1 MKKFSLSL
9 FVFFV
14 SLTITSQTT
23 NHGDWVYFNGKD
35 YFFYYNNNGEGIE
48 NYNSKSIPDF
58 TIINEKN
65 EEGNL
70 YVRLDAALIYKY
82 DGSGNDANY
91 LKVDIIIDDGD
102 IISFKGTIEDT
113 SQDETRIYLSSQS
126 DGPRFVD
133 LFEDMKSGRNIYVRT
148 TGAGDPKVY
157 KYSLSGFTS
166 GYNKMYN
173 EWVNWVDNNKNPFD
187 SKNPFRN

>member
-1 MKKFSLSL
+1 MKKFTLL
-9 FVFFV
+9 LFFV
-14 SLTITSQTT
+14 SLTINSQST
-23 NHGDWVYFNGKD
+23 NHGDWVYYNGKD

-48 NYNSKSIPDF
+48 NYNSEKIPDF

-65 EEGNL
+65 KEGNL

-82 DGSGNDANY
+82 DDSGNDANY
-91 LKVDIIIDDGD
+91 LEVDIIIDNGD
-102 IISFKGTIEDT
+102 MISFQGKIEDT

-173 EWVNWVDNNKNPFD
+173 EWVDWVDNNKNPFD

>member
-1 MKKFSLSL
+1 MKKFTLL
-9 FVFFV
+9 LLFFV
-14 SLTITSQTT
+14 SLTINSQST
-23 NHGDWVYFNGKD
+23 NHGDWVYYNGKD

-48 NYNSKSIPDF
+48 NYNSEKIPDF

-70 YVRLDAALIYKY
+70 YVRLDAALIYEY
-82 DGSGNDANY
+82 DDSGNDANY
-91 LKVDIIIDDGD
+91 LEVDIIIDNGD
-102 IISFKGTIEDT
+102 MISFQGKIEDT

-148 TGAGDPKVY
+148 TGASDPKVY

-173 EWVNWVDNNKNPFD
+173 EWVDWVDNNKNPFD